1 MRKLLAGTAAAVAA
15 VAGLLVMP
23 AHAAQA
29 RPAVNWTA
37 RTCAA
42 VTAWERHPA
51 PGRLVTLAADSLRVP
66 WKYLGEDAWQLY
78 RDVRVEGPG
87 GKYVSDDEQ
96 YLYNDCHGGY
106 GL

>member
-1 MRKLLAGTAAAVAA
+1 MRKLLAGSVVAAVA

-37 RTCAA
+37 RTCSAFA
-42 VTAWERHPA
+42 AWERHPA
-51 PGRLVTLAADSLRVP
+51 PGRLVTVAADSLRVP
-66 WKYLGEDAWQLY
+66 WKYLGEDVWQLIY
-78 RDVRVEGPG
+78 DAHAHPAWVVG
-87 GKYVSDDEQ
+87 GTAEQ
-96 YLYNDCHGGY
+96 YVYEDCHDGY